1 MRKHRKMIMGIVAS
15 LVGLLISGLYPM
27 AAMAAGPSSLQVTEA
42 YICLDVVDLQ
52 CQGKDTTFSSSLGKL
67 YCFTRVIGAQEP
79 TQIFHVWYYGQ
90 NERARVPLQVNSSNW
105 RTYSSKIIQAHE
117 AGQWRVEILGPNNE
131 LLNVVRFQVV
141 P

>member
-1 MRKHRKMIMGIVAS
+1 MRKHSKMIMGIVAS

-90 NERARVPLQVNSSNW
+90 HERARVPLQVNSSNW

-131 LLNVVRFQVV
+131 LLNVVRFQLV

>member
-1 MRKHRKMIMGIVAS
+1 
-15 LVGLLISGLYPM
+15 M